1 MNPGLFFSSTSGLP
15 SNAEIYIQ
23 AVLDEGGTLSEP
35 NKQKIRT
42 LFADLEAANVY
53 NKIKIL
59 YLYHGNTASS
69 AGLNA
74 VNPTNLLGAYKI
86 TWTGSPALDSDGGLL
101 HNAGVRGNTGF
112 YPDGGGLDF
121 LTGAGM
127 GFWASSTISPT
138 EYTMGLYAQFF
149 YSPGL
154 GVALSNGEAAIPVN
168 TNVGFHFATRES
180 ENNSVKTYYGNTLIS
195 TTGPAFNVVFN
206 SNGLSAYVAGMI
218 ELPNN
223 FYESVTPIK
232 LSIFTLGLTAGEVAS
247 LNTCFQTYT
256 S

>member
-1 MNPGLFFSSTSGLP
+1 MNPGLFFSSTGGLP

-42 LFADLEAANVY
+42 LFADLEVANVY

-86 TWTGSPALDSDGGLL
+86 TWTGSPLLDINGGLL

-112 YPDGGGLDF
+112 HPDGGGLDF

-127 GFWASSTISPT
+127 GFWATSTVNRA
-138 EYTMGLYAQFF
+138 EYTMGTYSTFF
-149 YSPGL
+149 NSVGV
-154 GVALSNGEAAIPVN
+154 GVALSNGEAAIPLN
-168 TNVGFHFATRES
+168 DDIGLHFVTRES
-180 ENNSVKTYYGNTLIS
+180 ESNSVKAYAGSSLIA
-195 TTGPAFNVVFN
+195 TVGPAFNIVFN
-206 SNGLSAYVAGMI
+206 ANSLHAYVAGMI
-218 ELPNN
+218 EFPNN

-232 LSIFTLGLTAGEVAS
+232 LSVFTIGLTATEVAN